1 MSIHH
6 CTIFI
11 TKHHYGLCWYEYP
24 WCATKFLY
32 VLKHYKRFNSPFSAK
47 VPICHK
53 HSCRK
58 SLLSLLVCENKSN
71 TNGKKNGN
79 KMCEERLTLSI
90 YTPGKI
96 KQVSKEKKDHTQ
108 VKNDS
113 SELFTVLIIHDS
125 NM

>member
-1 MSIHH
+1 
-6 CTIFI
+6 
-11 TKHHYGLCWYEYP
+11 
-24 WCATKFLY
+24 
-32 VLKHYKRFNSPFSAK
+32 
-47 VPICHK
+47 
-53 HSCRK
+53 
-58 SLLSLLVCENKSN
+58 
-71 TNGKKNGN
+71 
-79 KMCEERLTLSI
+79 MCEERLTLSI

>member
-1 MSIHH
+1 M
-6 CTIFI
+6 
-11 TKHHYGLCWYEYP
+11 
-24 WCATKFLY
+24 
-32 VLKHYKRFNSPFSAK
+32 
-47 VPICHK
+47 IC
-53 HSCRK
+53 
-58 SLLSLLVCENKSN
+58 LLESCENKSQQN
-71 TNGKKNGN
+71 QNGKKNGN

-108 VKNDS
+108 IKNDS

>member
-1 MSIHH
+1 M
-6 CTIFI
+6 
-11 TKHHYGLCWYEYP
+11 
-24 WCATKFLY
+24 
-32 VLKHYKRFNSPFSAK
+32 
-47 VPICHK
+47 IC
-53 HSCRK
+53 
-58 SLLSLLVCENKSN
+58 LLVCENKSRN
-71 TNGKKNGN
+71 PGNHNNGIKKNGN

-113 SELFTVLIIHDS
+113 SELFTVLILYDS

>member
-1 MSIHH
+1 VSVSVAVAVAVAVELTSWAEWEKM
-6 CTIFI
+6 
-11 TKHHYGLCWYEYP
+11 
-24 WCATKFLY
+24 
-32 VLKHYKRFNSPFSAK
+32 
-47 VPICHK
+47 IC
-53 HSCRK
+53 
-58 SLLSLLVCENKSN
+58 LLVLVCENKSQHK
-71 TNGKKNGN
+71 GKKNGN